1 VSSRLAIALAGS
13 LVLFGCRSGGA
24 TRAVA
29 PGAVAPRS
37 DLGRPA
43 PETASPPESP
53 PDRATEQAWLRSRYA
68 GKPALKVL
76 RGEATWY
83 ADSLAGRRTASGE
96 PYDPAGFTAA
106 HPWLPLGTILR
117 VRVAETNDWVYVRIN
132 DRGPVGHQGRIL
144 DLSRRAADDLG
155 RRRAG
160 VFQVHA
166 EVVQYGAK
174 RRPTRQRRRTR

>member
-1 VSSRLAIALAGS
+1 VPSRLAIGLAGS
-13 LVLFGCRSGGA
+13 LVLFGCHSGGA
-24 TRAVA
+24 TRAE
-29 PGAVAPRS
+29 APRV
-37 DLGRPA
+37 DLGRSP
-43 PETASPPESP
+43 PEAASPPESP
-53 PDRATEQAWLRSRYA
+53 LDRATEQALLRSRYA

-106 HPWLPLGTILR
+106 HPSLPLGTILR
-117 VRVAETNDWVYVRIN
+117 VRPLKANGWVYVRIN
-132 DRGPVGHQGRIL
+132 DRGPVGRKGRIL

-155 RRRAG
+155 LRRAG

-166 EVVQYGAK
+166 EVVEYGAG
-174 RRPTRQRRRTR
+174 RRPTRQPARTR